1 MNIPQ
6 NITPNTAA
14 IISSSFN
21 PRITRKPTGS
31 ADKLWTVEGVGEGA
45 IVGTVD
51 GDFVDVGRMVGDA
64 LGSAVGLVVEVGH
77 IVGDALGTAVG
88 LVVEVG
94 GLDGE
99 EVGTVEGLLVGLAVG
114 NVDG

>member
-6 NITPNTAA
+6 NITTNTAA
-14 IISSSFN
+14 IITSSFN

-64 LGSAVGLVVEVGH
+64 LG
-77 IVGDALGTAVG
+77 TAVG

-99 EVGTVEGLLVGLAVG
+99 EVGTIEGLLVGLAVG

>member
-1 MNIPQ
+1 MNQQPK
-6 NITPNTAA
+6 ITTNTAA
-14 IISSSFN
+14 IITSSFN

-64 LGSAVGLVVEVGH
+64 LG
-77 IVGDALGTAVG
+77 TAVG

-99 EVGTVEGLLVGLAVG
+99 EVGTIEGLLVGLAVG

>member
-1 MNIPQ
+1 
-6 NITPNTAA
+6 
-14 IISSSFN
+14 
-21 PRITRKPTGS
+21 
-31 ADKLWTVEGVGEGA
+31 VEGVGEGA

-64 LGSAVGLVVEVGH
+64 LG
-77 IVGDALGTAVG
+77 TAVG

-99 EVGTVEGLLVGLAVG
+99 EVGTIEGLLVGLAVG

>member
-1 MNIPQ
+1 MNKPPQ
-6 NITPNTAA
+6 ITLNTAA

-64 LGSAVGLVVEVGH
+64 LG
-77 IVGDALGTAVG
+77 TAVG

-99 EVGTVEGLLVGLAVG
+99 EVGTIEGLLVGLAIG